1 LRVDLAR
8 SLRRIKPE
16 RFSGSLT
23 RQDDADLD
31 FVEAAPS
38 LGPPL
43 LLDTCVY
50 IDGLEGNL
58 PPEVE
63 TLLRARTLMHLSVVL
78 GELSHNFGRLDPGH
92 PRTQEHLDELAR
104 MIDDVPR
111 HRLDDAVS
119 AGVLLEAG
127 ILSGL
132 VFRLG
137 GFQPGQ
143 EVAALN
149 DATIYLHALEHG
161 YTVLTSNIRD
171 FDFMNQIVPSGRVL
185 FYRTI

>member
-1 LRVDLAR
+1 LRADLAR

-16 RFSGSLT
+16 RFSGSLP
-23 RQDDADLD
+23 RRNDAALD
-31 FVEAAPS
+31 FADAAA
-38 LGPPL
+38 LFGPPL

-50 IDGLEGNL
+50 VDNLEGSL
-58 PPEVE
+58 PPQVE
-63 TLLRARTLMHLSVVL
+63 SLLRTRTLMHLSVVL

-92 PRTQEHLDELAR
+92 PSTREHLNELAG
-104 MIDDVPR
+104 MIEDIPR
-111 HRLDDAVS
+111 HRIEGTVT

-127 ILSGL
+127 IVSGL

-149 DATIYLHALEHG
+149 DATIYLHALKSG
-161 YTVLTSNIRD
+161 YTVLTRNIRD

-185 FYRTI
+185 FYRAI